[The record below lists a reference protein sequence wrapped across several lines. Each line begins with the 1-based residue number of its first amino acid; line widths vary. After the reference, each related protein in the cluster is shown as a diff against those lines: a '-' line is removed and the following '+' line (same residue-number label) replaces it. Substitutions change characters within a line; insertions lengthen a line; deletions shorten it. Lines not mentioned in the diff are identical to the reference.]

1 MNTYSKMK
9 IADAIE
15 SAVRT
20 NEPVK
25 IEGCHVNLI
34 IMREEAF
41 NRLKEKQDEPKTLFK
56 HKPPQRNA
64 SKPYI
69 TQKYGMNKR

>member
-1 MNTYSKMK
+1 MK

-15 SAVRT
+15 AAVRT

-41 NRLKEKQDEPKTLFK
+41 NRLKEKQDGTCKNSDDILFNLYSINVDYTNDF
-56 HKPPQRNA
+56 PE
-64 SKPYI
+64 
-69 TQKYGMNKR
+69 